1 VGKSN
6 VVPYKLRPNKSVD
19 RELFISLLNRLGAVL
34 RVEDYKY
41 IGLGGPFLEDFRLI
55 HARTGIK
62 DMVSIEMDE
71 NTHKRQAFNKP
82 IDSIECVYSS
92 LEDYLADNSFDDP
105 LILWLDYTGA
115 EINQMKTFAE
125 QIIEREVF
133 SILRITMNAN
143 PGSLGDPGLSG
154 EKLREWRLNTFVNNV
169 GKSSYTEGF
178 TPNDVATSKYGKS
191 VLKVLSLQVDDAL
204 LGCYDRKIVWALTT
218 HYSDGQPMVTATLI
232 IVPPENEEIERIVRD
247 WEFQSEPFSPLVLD
261 LPSLSTKERL
271 TMEINENPKE
281 DMEYDLPSSPLK
293 QEPFENFKRFYR
305 VYPHYARID
314 L

>member
-1 VGKSN
+1 MGKSN

-34 RVEDYKY
+34 RVENYKY

-62 DMVSIEMDE
+62 DMVSIESDE

-82 IDSIECVYSS
+82 IDSIECVHSS
-92 LEDYLADNSFDDP
+92 LEDYLAENSFDEP

-115 EINQMKTFAE
+115 EINQMKTFAQ
-125 QIIEREVF
+125 QIIEQEVY

-143 PGSLGDPGLSG
+143 PGSLGDPGLTD
-154 EKLREWRLNTFVNNV
+154 EKLMEWRLNAFVNKV
-169 GKSSYTEGF
+169 GKSSYTEGLA
-178 TPNDVATSKYGKS
+178 PNDVTTSKYGRS

-204 LGCYDRKIVWALTT
+204 LGCYDRKVAWALTT

-247 WEFQSEPFSPLVLD
+247 WEFQSEPLSPLVLD

-281 DMEYDLPSSPLK
+281 DMEYDLPSSALK
-293 QEPFENFKRFYR
+293 QEPFENFKKFYR

>member
-1 VGKSN
+1 MGKSN

-34 RVEDYKY
+34 RVENYKY

-71 NTHKRQAFNKP
+71 NTHKRQAFNRP
-82 IDSIECVYSS
+82 VDSIECVYSS
-92 LEDYLADNSFDDP
+92 LEDYLAENSFDDP
-105 LILWLDYTGA
+105 LILWLDYTEA

-125 QIIEREVF
+125 QIIEQKVF

-143 PGSLGDPGLSG
+143 PGSLGDPGLSN
-154 EKLREWRLNTFVNNV
+154 EKLREWRLNAFVNKV
-169 GKSSYTEGF
+169 GKSSYTEGL
-178 TPNDVATSKYGKS
+178 TPNDVTTSKYGRS

-247 WEFQSEPFSPLVLD
+247 WEFHSEPLSPLVLD

-281 DMEYDLPSSPLK
+281 DMGYDLPASALK
-293 QEPFENFKRFYR
+293 QKPFENFKRFYR